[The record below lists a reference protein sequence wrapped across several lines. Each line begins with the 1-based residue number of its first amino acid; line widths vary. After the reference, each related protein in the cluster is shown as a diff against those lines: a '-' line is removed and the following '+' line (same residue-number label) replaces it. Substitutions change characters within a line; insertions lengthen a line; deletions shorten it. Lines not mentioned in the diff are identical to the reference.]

1 MMLDF
6 SLIGDEAMSV
16 ELSRRMITMRTDK
29 NMMTKSI
36 LMEQQ
41 LSTEW

>member
-29 NMMTKSI
+29 DMMTKSI